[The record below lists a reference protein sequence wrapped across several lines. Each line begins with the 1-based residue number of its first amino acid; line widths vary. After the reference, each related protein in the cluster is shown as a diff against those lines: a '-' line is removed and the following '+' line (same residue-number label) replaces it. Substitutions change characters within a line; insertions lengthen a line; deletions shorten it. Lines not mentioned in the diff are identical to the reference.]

1 MDAKK
6 KSQRRERRMKR
17 VRTRIFGS
25 AVRPRMSVYRS
36 LKNIYV
42 QLIDDV
48 SGRTIV
54 SESSK
59 HLKLK
64 KNNIETAKKVGEA
77 VAKAAKSSGISKVV
91 FDKSFYKF
99 HGRVKALADAAREHG
114 LKF

>member
-1 MDAKK
+1 MNVKK
-6 KSQRRERRMKR
+6 KSQRRERRKAR
-17 VRTRIFGS
+17 VRARIFGS
-25 AVRPRMSVYRS
+25 ADRPRMSVYRS

-42 QLIDDV
+42 QLIDDE
-48 SGRTIV
+48 SGKTLV

-64 KNNIETAKKVGEA
+64 KNNMETAKKVGEA
-77 VAKAAKSSGISKVV
+77 LAKAAKSSGISRVV

-99 HGRVKALADAAREHG
+99 HGRVKSLADAAREHG